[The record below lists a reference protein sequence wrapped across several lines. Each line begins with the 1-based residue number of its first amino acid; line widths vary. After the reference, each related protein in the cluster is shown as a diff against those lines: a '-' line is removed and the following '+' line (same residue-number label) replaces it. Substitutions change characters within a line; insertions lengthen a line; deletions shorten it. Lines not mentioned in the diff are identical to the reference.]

1 MSNLEKIKE
10 LDASCYE
17 FIKNHDLASL
27 EIGRYDLENGS
38 YVLIQSYTTKLR
50 NTAKYE
56 SHEKYYDIQ
65 YVISGKE
72 IISIIPVEK
81 LTIAQEYDTE
91 KDITFYENSFD
102 GIDHVLTD
110 GDFLIIAP
118 CDGHMPGICANAQ
131 STVKKAVFK
140 VPVRD

>member
-1 MSNLEKIKE
+1 MKDLEKIKE

-17 FIKNHDLASL
+17 FIKNRDMASL

-38 YVLIQSYTTKLR
+38 YVLIQSYTSKLR
-50 NTAKYE
+50 STAKYE

-72 IISIIPVEK
+72 IISMIPVEK
-81 LTIAQEYDTE
+81 LVVSQAYDSE
-91 KDITFYENSFD
+91 KDIAFYENSFE

-118 CDGHMPGICANAQ
+118 SDGHMPGICADAQ
-131 STVKKAVFK
+131 SIIKKAVFK
-140 VPVRD
+140 VPVRK